1 VQGKPV
7 HQAPTPSTVTPPPDV
22 LTPTTV
28 ASGVFIEEEEKQ
40 PETATHPLDLDALEA
55 TYAALPPERQAA
67 LRTEAETHLLAHGDK
82 PAFLIWPTVLYAI
95 CCLLAGQEVGDA
107 VDPPA
112 PPPATAPRPP
122 RASNPALG
130 AVARPTPKA
139 KPPAPTLRH
148 LIIEDLQDTDRLLA
162 LYTQASGQGL
172 IGTHD
177 HDRREFFALAA
188 HALRVGQDPCALF
201 VKLVHDVPM
210 RIAVSDGDEDAAR
223 ARLLA
228 YDRPPAPA
236 IAGPPAPV
244 LSDDARFVDIAIRVL
259 EQDGWRD
266 DPFSAVKTQYP
277 EWTRARWDT
286 ACSELAQAQHR
297 WQQVNALRRLTEVS
311 IMEDWRVSAPDD

>member
-1 VQGKPV
+1 
-7 HQAPTPSTVTPPPDV
+7 
-22 LTPTTV
+22 
-28 ASGVFIEEEEKQ
+28 
-40 PETATHPLDLDALEA
+40 
-55 TYAALPPERQAA
+55 
-67 LRTEAETHLLAHGDK
+67 
-82 PAFLIWPTVLYAI
+82 
-95 CCLLAGQEVGDA
+95 
-107 VDPPA
+107 
-112 PPPATAPRPP
+112 
-122 RASNPALG
+122 
-130 AVARPTPKA
+130 VARTTPKA
-139 KPPAPTLRH
+139 KPPAPPPRH

-236 IAGPPAPV
+236 IAGPPSPV
-244 LSDDARFVDIAIRVL
+244 LSDDARFVEDVMHRL
-259 EQDGWRD
+259 PPDWRD
-266 DPFSAVKTQYP
+266 RPFLAVKRHDPT
-277 EWTRARWDT
+277 WTRARWDT
-286 ACSELAQAQHR
+286 ACSELAQAQHH
-297 WQQVNALRRLTEVS
+297 WQQVNALSRLTEVG